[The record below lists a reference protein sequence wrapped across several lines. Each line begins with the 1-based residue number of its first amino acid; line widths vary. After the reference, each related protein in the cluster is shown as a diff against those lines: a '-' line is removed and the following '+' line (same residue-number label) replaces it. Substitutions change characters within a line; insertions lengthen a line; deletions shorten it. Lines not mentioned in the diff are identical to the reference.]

1 MTPFIPGLQLPTA
14 VSRFHERPY
23 LVIDA
28 ERFSRA
34 IRARI
39 ADERLHRLPPNVG
52 SIDQFVDSTDIL
64 TDASLRAKLTASY
77 GVSPLDI

>member
-1 MTPFIPGLQLPTA
+1 LTPFIPGIHLPTA
-14 VSRFHERPY
+14 VSRFHERPD

-39 ADERLHRLPPNVG
+39 ADERVRRRPPDVG
-52 SIDQFVDSTDIL
+52 SIDQLVDSTAVL
-64 TDASLRAKLTASY
+64 TNASLPAKLKALY
-77 GVSPLDI
+77 GVAHLDI

>member
-14 VSRFHERPY
+14 VSRFHERTS

-28 ERFSRA
+28 ERLSRA

-39 ADERLHRLPPNVG
+39 ADERLRRLPPNVG
-52 SIDQFVDSTDIL
+52 SIDQFVGSTDVL
-64 TDASLRAKLTASY
+64 TNASLRAKLTAIY
-77 GVSPLDI
+77 GVGSG

>member
-39 ADERLHRLPPNVG
+39 ADERLRRLPPDVG
-52 SIDQFVDSTDIL
+52 SIDQFVDSTDVL
-64 TDASLRAKLTASY
+64 TNASLRAKLAAIY
-77 GVSPLDI
+77 GVSHLDI